1 MTIEGKEIMPD
12 SFKQLAIHLDHLPGG
27 FPETETGVEL
37 RILRRLFSEQEAQIA
52 IALTL
57 IPEPVETIAARLKRP
72 SQELKKTLDEMASK
86 GLIFK
91 LEKKETMYMA
101 AQFVIGIWEF
111 HVNDL
116 DPELIRDFNAY
127 VPHLAKQWAHQK
139 TNQFRVIPISKSLSA
154 QVEIMP
160 YEAAEE
166 LIQSQSKIVVAPCIC
181 RKEHRMAGKGCDY
194 PLEVCLVFG
203 SSAAY
208 YENNGLGRPVDTKEA
223 LSILEKGID
232 AGLVLQAGNAQKAMN
247 ICMCCGCCCQVLKN
261 MKTMPSP
268 AKIVRSN
275 YYAVVDEDM
284 CVDCG
289 ACIERCHMEAISAD
303 IDVQIDLDRCI
314 GCGVCIP
321 ACENQA
327 LSLAARTGD
336 DRHPTPRTTFDTY
349 FKIAQERGLI

>member
-1 MTIEGKEIMPD
+1 MSDI
-12 SFKQLAIHLDHLPGG
+12 FKKLAVHLDHLPGG

-52 IALTL
+52 TELTL
-57 IPEPVETIAARLKRP
+57 IPETVESISARLNWAAV
-72 SQELKKTLDEMASK
+72 ELEKVLDEMAGK

-91 LEKKETMYMA
+91 LEKKETKYMA

-116 DPELIRDFNAY
+116 DPDLIRDFNAY
-127 VPHLAKQWAHQK
+127 VPYLAKQWARQK
-139 TNQFRVIPISKSLSA
+139 TNQLRVIPVSKSLSA
-154 QVEIMP
+154 QIEIMP

-166 LIQSQSKIVVAPCIC
+166 LIRSQSKIVVAPCIC
-181 RKEHRMAGKGCDY
+181 RKEHRMAGKGCDN
-194 PLEVCLVFG
+194 PMEVCLVFG

-208 YENNGLGRPVDTKEA
+208 YENNGLGRQVDEKEA
-223 LSILEKGID
+223 LAILEEGID
-232 AGLVLQAGNAQKAMN
+232 AGLVLQPGNAKKAMN

-261 MKTMPSP
+261 LKAMPAP
-268 AKIVRSN
+268 AKIIRAN
-275 YYAVVDEDM
+275 YFAVVDEDK

-289 ACIERCHMEAISAD
+289 VCVERCHMDAIT
-303 IDVQIDLDRCI
+303 IDSGAHIDLDRCI

-321 ACENQA
+321 SCETEA
-327 LSLAARTGD
+327 LSLAAKATEERQE
-336 DRHPTPRTTFDTY
+336 PPRTVYDTY

>member
-1 MTIEGKEIMPD
+1 MSDIYK
-12 SFKQLAIHLDHLPGG
+12 KLAIHLDHLPGG
-27 FPETETGVEL
+27 FPETDTGVEL
-37 RILRRLFSEQEAQIA
+37 RILRRLFSEQEAGIA
-52 IALTL
+52 TSLTL
-57 IPEPVETIAARLKRP
+57 IPETAESISNRLEMDSDSLR
-72 SQELKKTLDEMASK
+72 LILDEMASK

-127 VPHLAKQWAHQK
+127 VPYLAKLWAKQK
-139 TNQFRVIPISKSLSA
+139 TSQLRVIPVSKSISA
-154 QVEIMP
+154 QIEIMP
-160 YEAAEE
+160 YEAAED
-166 LIQSQSKIVVAPCIC
+166 LIQTQSKIVVAPCIC

-208 YENNGLGRPVDTKEA
+208 YENNGLGRPVNKDEA
-223 LSILEKGID
+223 LAILEKGID
-232 AGLVLQAGNAQKAMN
+232 AGLVLQPGNAQKAMN

-261 MKTMPSP
+261 LKAMPTP
-268 AKIVRSN
+268 ANIIQSN
-275 YYAVVDEDM
+275 YFAVVDENA

-289 ACIERCHMEAISAD
+289 ACAERCHMDAITTD
-303 IDVQIDLDRCI
+303 DGTQIDLERCI

-321 ACENQA
+321 ACDTDA
-327 LSLAARTGD
+327 LRLAAKPADERKD
-336 DRHPTPRTTFDTY
+336 PPRTVYDTY
-349 FKIAQERGLI
+349 FQIAKERGLI